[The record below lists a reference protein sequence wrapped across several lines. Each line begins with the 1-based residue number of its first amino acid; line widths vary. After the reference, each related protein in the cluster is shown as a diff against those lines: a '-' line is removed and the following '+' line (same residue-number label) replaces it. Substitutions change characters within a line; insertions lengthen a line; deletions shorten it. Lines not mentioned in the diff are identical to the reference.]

1 MAKDSM
7 NNKESTETKDKGT
20 KEILKKE
27 KVAPNELG
35 RDKKDLKSPKDKKQ
49 DCKVKDSKI
58 SDKKAKIVEK
68 KALPKTLDFD
78 LNALF
83 KDEESL
89 ESFAKELDKKLQN
102 FNDNYAGKLST
113 LKTEE
118 FSKALQT
125 YDSLSESLGSI
136 MTYVFL
142 RFAIDSKKYGALYAD
157 YEMKCNAMY
166 AKVMFFEL
174 EFADLDSTKMNEFI
188 KANEKYAFFLQT
200 IEANKKYKLSLKEEQ
215 ILLNVSPVGV
225 DAFKRLFDESFAN
238 MRFKGVLNDEEIGE
252 EEILGFLHVR
262 NRKLRKLAQKNFT
275 KGLRKNSH
283 LLTYIL
289 NMVRKDVSITQN
301 LRGYEK
307 PESFRHISNQ
317 TTQESVDSMID
328 CVNANMY
335 LVHGYYRVKSQ
346 LLGHKLKDYD
356 RYAPLGLTKENSKKA
371 EVEFQDALYDT
382 LESFYKFSPRFYEI
396 AKEAIFN
403 GWIDSHPKPAK
414 RGGAFSHGS
423 VPSAHPYVMLNFT
436 GNRRD
441 AFTIA
446 HELGHAIHQELS
458 KIQGT
463 LNHDTP
469 LTTAETASVFA
480 EMLLFDSMKKT
491 LKGRELLDI
500 YAGKIEDIFSTLFRQ
515 IVMTNF
521 ERAIHEREGELK
533 SEDFDRI
540 WLNENKKMFGDSVHL
555 TKKYAKWWSYIPHFI
570 HSPFYCYAYSYGQLL
585 VLALFGLYKRSED
598 KEKFIQTYID
608 FLSAGGSKSPRDLI
622 LTFGFDVN
630 ESAFW
635 EIGMNEV
642 KNLLSEFEDLLNSTR
657 L

>member
-1 MAKDSM
+1 MAKNSM

-27 KVAPNELG
+27 KVAPDELG

-125 YDSLSESLGSI
+125 YDSLSEGLGSI

-142 RFAIDSKKYGALYAD
+142 KFAIDSKKYGALYAD

-225 DAFKRLFDESFAN
+225 DAFSRLFDESFAN

-289 NMVRKDVSITQN
+289 NMVRKDVAITQN

-328 CVNANMY
+328 CVNANM
-335 LVHGYYRVKSQ
+335 
-346 LLGHKLKDYD
+346 
-356 RYAPLGLTKENSKKA
+356 NSCM
-371 EVEFQDALYDT
+371 DT
-382 LESFYKFSPRFYEI
+382 
-396 AKEAIFN
+396 
-403 GWIDSHPKPAK
+403 
-414 RGGAFSHGS
+414 
-423 VPSAHPYVMLNFT
+423 
-436 GNRRD
+436 
-441 AFTIA
+441 
-446 HELGHAIHQELS
+446 
-458 KIQGT
+458 
-463 LNHDTP
+463 
-469 LTTAETASVFA
+469 
-480 EMLLFDSMKKT
+480 
-491 LKGRELLDI
+491 
-500 YAGKIEDIFSTLFRQ
+500 
-515 IVMTNF
+515 IV
-521 ERAIHEREGELK
+521 
-533 SEDFDRI
+533 
-540 WLNENKKMFGDSVHL
+540 
-555 TKKYAKWWSYIPHFI
+555 
-570 HSPFYCYAYSYGQLL
+570 
-585 VLALFGLYKRSED
+585 
-598 KEKFIQTYID
+598 
-608 FLSAGGSKSPRDLI
+608 
-622 LTFGFDVN
+622 
-630 ESAFW
+630 
-635 EIGMNEV
+635 
-642 KNLLSEFEDLLNSTR
+642 
-657 L
+657 